1 MVTVSEKNKIE
12 VGDLVRTGWWDGVAR
27 TAVVLE
33 LVVAARDG
41 FVDIQFEPN
50 VAVVV
55 DCEGIRRRRAL
66 VLLQLVAKGRD

>member
-1 MVTVSEKNKIE
+1 MVTVKEKNKIE
-12 VGDLVRTGWWDGVAR
+12 VGDLVRTGSWDGVAR

>member
-33 LVVAARDG
+33 LVDAAFAD
-41 FVDIQFEPN
+41 EPN

-55 DCEGIRRRRAL
+55 DCEGTRRRRAL
-66 VLLQLVAKGRD
+66 VLCQLVAKGRD

>member
-1 MVTVSEKNKIE
+1 MTVSEKNKIE
-12 VGDLVRTGWWDGVAR
+12 VGDLVRTGSWDGVAR

-33 LVVAARDG
+33 LVVGASDG
-41 FVDIQFEPN
+41 FVDFRGPEPN

-66 VLLQLVAKGRD
+66 VLCQLVAKGRD